1 MRKKVRKKIKKQKK
15 NQETEK
21 LSEAREPE
29 IRKKT
34 TNEN

>member
-29 IRKKT
+29 IRKK
-34 TNEN
+34 NYKDD